1 MEEREPAPYPTVGQV
16 VIVPIADFRANL
28 KKYADILRAGGLEIL
43 VTNHGKAILRCLTPD
58 DVLPEVE
65 NPPGV
70 NVELMERLLS
80 GEGEEREPAPKYSPF
95 TFATGPAKLAETL
108 TVTISAGNANPAG
121 DPRYHTGVSG
131 AAGSTLGRGGAGGSL
146 MTPSGPT
153 GVTVGPEPT
162 PRFVFPSDLNDGL
175 FRPSPTEVHRVVDG
189 VDVGPVADDAGKVTV
204 VDDIGPRIVA
214 PAVTTPRKRTP
225 KPPPPSKE
233 PKPRGPSDLAR
244 LLQWPKEA
252 FPVNFQKPRP
262 GKGDDWTLWGQ
273 AGHKRVWPG
282 LGKLERAEALGWCI
296 KAVEGQER

>member
-1 MEEREPAPYPTVGQV
+1 MTLLP
-16 VIVPIADFRANL
+16 VPIADFRANL
-28 KKYADILRAGGLEIL
+28 KKYADMLRAGGPEIL

-58 DVLPEVE
+58 DVVPEAE

-70 NVELMERLLS
+70 NVGM
-80 GEGEEREPAPKYSPF
+80 
-95 TFATGPAKLAETL
+95 
-108 TVTISAGNANPAG
+108 G

-131 AAGSTLGRGGAGGSL
+131 AAGSTLGRGGAGGGL
-146 MTPSGPT
+146 MVTLPGPAGATLGIDPSTGP
-153 GVTVGPEPT
+153 
-162 PRFVFPSDLNDGL
+162 DLTATTL
-175 FRPSPTEVHRVVDG
+175 LHR
-189 VDVGPVADDAGKVTV
+189 DDASKVTV

-225 KPPPPSKE
+225 KPPPPPKE
-233 PKPRGPSDLAR
+233 PKPRGPADLAR

-282 LGKLERAEALGWCI
+282 LGKMERAEALGWCI